1 MNAADVAKQ
10 ADAMLAEKEL
20 EMKELEAQKRRARDI
35 MFKKTQQ
42 LTKMMDTETEIKME
56 IHGAKTGIKNLSSR
70 MKKLDQESIKSQEI
84 IYNQDFNIAQLERRI
99 ARMQG
104 EVNNEE
110 KQGTRGLRFLNLHK
124 SKSFNFWLSFRTPAV
139 HWVMNKIDFNFSGPA
154 CFHMQLNDE
163 FSLFLTT
170 SVGGPTTL
178 RTRYS

>member
-1 MNAADVAKQ
+1 MMNAADIAKQ
-10 ADAMLAEKEL
+10 ADTMLAEKEL

-56 IHGAKTGIKNLSSR
+56 IHGANTGIKNLSSR

-110 KQGTRGLRFLNLHK
+110 KQGMGIKFFFLICISRSSH
-124 SKSFNFWLSFRTPAV
+124 
-139 HWVMNKIDFNFSGPA
+139 
-154 CFHMQLNDE
+154 
-163 FSLFLTT
+163 FLTLSMDSCCSPSNESILT
-170 SVGGPTTL
+170 VTCEL
-178 RTRYS
+178 NHR

>member
-1 MNAADVAKQ
+1 MMNAADIAKQ
-10 ADAMLAEKEL
+10 ADTMLAEKEL

-56 IHGAKTGIKNLSSR
+56 IHGANTGIKNLSSR

-110 KQGTRGLRFLNLHK
+110 KQGMGITLFFQVCINRSSH
-124 SKSFNFWLSFRTPAV
+124 
-139 HWVMNKIDFNFSGPA
+139 
-154 CFHMQLNDE
+154 
-163 FSLFLTT
+163 FLTFFLGLLLFT
-170 SVGGPTTL
+170 K
-178 RTRYS
+178 

>member
-1 MNAADVAKQ
+1 MNAADIAKQ
-10 ADAMLAEKEL
+10 ADTMLAEKEL

-56 IHGAKTGIKNLSSR
+56 IHGANTGIKNLSSR

-110 KQGTRGLRFLNLHK
+110 KQGIGGLRF
-124 SKSFNFWLSFRTPAV
+124 F
-139 HWVMNKIDFNFSGPA
+139 KICINRNSHFLIFSG
-154 CFHMQLNDE
+154 LL
-163 FSLFLTT
+163 LFIK
-170 SVGGPTTL
+170 
-178 RTRYS
+178 